1 MTLSSPVTT
10 DLPKGP
16 FVLKRAIFQ
25 LTGSDRVRYL
35 NGQITQDVTLAST
48 SQAVYSAITTAK
60 GKMEGDLYVRTYQE
74 SLLIDAPLCLRES
87 LLERIDKYLIADD
100 VTIIDLTSSHS
111 LIHQFSAT
119 PSPPESTESWQCN
132 RFGIPGWD
140 HLITQE
146 QATHYPEAD
155 ATQLESL
162 RIEHK
167 IPLWGAEL
175 DPSILPPEA
184 KIEDRAISYTKGCYI
199 GQEVI
204 SRIRSAGKTNL
215 ALTSFRLS
223 AAVTPPCD
231 FYVSE
236 DPKPAGRITSC
247 TELSGKHIALGYL
260 KRKYSEQSEF
270 RIDSVDLV
278 KIS

>member
-1 MTLSSPVTT
+1 MTT
-10 DLPKGP
+10 DLPRDP
-16 FVLKRAIFQ
+16 FALKRAIFQ

-60 GKMEGDLYVRTYQE
+60 GKMEGDLYVREYQE

-100 VTIIDLTSSHS
+100 VTITDLTSSHS
-111 LIHQFSAT
+111 FIHQFSET
-119 PSPPESTESWQCN
+119 PSPPENSASWQCN
-132 RFGIPGWD
+132 RYGIPGWD
-140 HLITQE
+140 YLITQE
-146 QATHYPEAD
+146 QAARYPD
-155 ATQLESL
+155 AESSQLESL

-184 KIEDRAISYTKGCYI
+184 KLEDRAISYSKGCYI

-247 TELSGKHIALGYL
+247 TELSGEHIALGYL

-270 RIDSVDLV
+270 HIDSVSLV
-278 KIS
+278 KIP